1 MLMSLRCHCFLAQQT
16 EQGNACVCYSCI
28 YNTYKAIY
36 NEILLSYTKEWN
48 DAICN
53 NMDGPRDFIEVIKI
67 EKGKYHMISLISG
80 IKYNTNEL
88 IFKTETDS

>member
-1 MLMSLRCHCFLAQQT
+1 
-16 EQGNACVCYSCI
+16 
-28 YNTYKAIY
+28 
-36 NEILLSYTKEWN
+36 
-48 DAICN
+48 
-53 NMDGPRDFIEVIKI
+53 MDGPRDFIEVIKI